1 MKYLKEIKNILRKVC
16 DNKSGYK
23 VSDDEWVEMEL
34 QIVKSNP
41 GIYTRMMNDIE
52 VGISNGFTLEDQI
65 SIIEEVF
72 DKKSFGN

>member
-1 MKYLKEIKNILRKVC
+1 MKYLTEIKSILRKVC

-23 VSDDEWVEMEL
+23 ISDDEWEEMEL
-34 QIVKSNP
+34 EIVKSNP

-65 SIIEEVF
+65 EIIKEVF
-72 DKKSFGN
+72 FK